1 MTQQKLQER
10 SQSGYLTKF
19 IYFYYL
25 LNFMNSTAKNQK

>member
-25 LNFMNSTAKNQK
+25 LNFMNSTGKNQK